1 MAEGCTTQH
10 LPAAST
16 NADIVP
22 YLGVYDRELKAV
34 KGTNRVT
41 ATPYRR
47 IALRP
52 QGRRLPEG
60 VGSHRSASCI
70 PATSG
75 QAPV

>member
-47 IALRP
+47 IAASPYDLRA
-52 QGRRLPEG
+52 GACLRE
-60 VGSHRSASCI
+60 
-70 PATSG
+70 
-75 QAPV
+75 

>member
-22 YLGVYDRELKAV
+22 YLGVYDRELKTV

-47 IALRP
+47 IAAP
-52 QGRRLPEG
+52 PPLP
-60 VGSHRSASCI
+60 
-70 PATSG
+70 P
-75 QAPV
+75 

>member
-47 IALRP
+47 IAASP
-52 QGRRLPEG
+52 PLP
-60 VGSHRSASCI
+60 H
-70 PATSG
+70 
-75 QAPV
+75 